1 MLPKSLQTNMIDVLL
16 VMVIELAIII
26 LETWF
31 FETGDTL

>member
-31 FETGDTL
+31 FGTGDTL